1 MLIPIIKDSN
11 LPARVFVPC
20 SVAFSW
26 SISTCIGPSLCKPGG
41 RPRAAIASVIS
52 TRPAVQ
58 TERGSKVFEQR
69 LYHSILLIPSL
80 QENLQHFYDMLLY
93 RGRSRIFL
101 RRGCTTN
108 LTDDVKNFKSE
119 YEEEGFWLGNN
130 NVNCWEY
137 ISNDRADFA
146 WLWSDCTVLIKK
158 PQVTPEEGVRT
169 PCTLPLDPPLLY
181 IFKLFINTI

>member
-1 MLIPIIKDSN
+1 M
-11 LPARVFVPC
+11 
-20 SVAFSW
+20 
-26 SISTCIGPSLCKPGG
+26 
-41 RPRAAIASVIS
+41 
-52 TRPAVQ
+52 
-58 TERGSKVFEQR
+58 SKGYTTQ
-69 LYHSILLIPSL
+69 LIPSL

-93 RGRSRIFL
+93 RGGSRIFL

-181 IFKLFINTI
+181 FFKLFINTILVLFGEGREGGGTDFKGVFNLLDPQSLGLKMT

>member
-1 MLIPIIKDSN
+1 M
-11 LPARVFVPC
+11 
-20 SVAFSW
+20 
-26 SISTCIGPSLCKPGG
+26 
-41 RPRAAIASVIS
+41 
-52 TRPAVQ
+52 
-58 TERGSKVFEQR
+58 SKGYTTQ
-69 LYHSILLIPSL
+69 LIPSL

-93 RGRSRIFL
+93 RGGSRIFL

-108 LTDDVKNFKSE
+108 LTDEVKNFKSE

-137 ISNDRADFA
+137 ISNDRAHFA

-169 PCTLPLDPPLLY
+169 PCTLPLDPALLY
-181 IFKLFINTI
+181 IFKLFINTILVLFGEGELNREGGALISRGYLICLILRVLA